1 MHLKNQ
7 PGVCLAPGPTP
18 GCSGSASPFL
28 PSSVAQGSF
37 GSPAVR
43 EVWWDGQGT
52 WPGFLSSPPFAVAWR
67 LPGAGWHPI
76 WTQDAL
82 RRSRSEYLSSYLT
95 PEPTHNKQR
104 RDTWGLSMG
113 RLGGWART
121 DGPKQWPYRAAK
133 PKSWAFPKRK
143 EHSWEK
149 AGTGISQANCERNR
163 AKRERILGP
172 PERQPRSE
180 HLQNWLWTVPTIRKL
195 TALRG
200 FLRTC
205 NGCPATLARIRELLL
220 LLFLAAS
227 LPTPGI

>member
-1 MHLKNQ
+1 MCLKNQ

-18 GCSGSASPFL
+18 GYSGSASPFL

-37 GSPAVR
+37 GSSAVR
-43 EVWWDGQGT
+43 EVRGGQGT
-52 WPGFLSSPPFAVAWR
+52 WPGFLALPHFAVAWR

-95 PEPTHNKQR
+95 PEPTHDKQR

-113 RLGGWART
+113 RLGGWVRT
-121 DGPKQWPYRAAK
+121 DGPYRAAK
-133 PKSWAFPKRK
+133 PKSWTLPKRK
-143 EHSWEK
+143 ENSWEK
-149 AGTGISQANCERNR
+149 AGTGISQANCDRNR

-172 PERQPRSE
+172 PERQRRLE
-180 HLQNWLWTVPTIRKL
+180 HLQNWLWTLPTIRKL

-200 FLRTC
+200 FLRRC

-220 LLFLAAS
+220 FLFLAAS